1 MHSESS
7 RYTSFAV
14 ALKDGDKELIDSFF
28 MRRNR
33 KKARFVRDAI
43 MEKIEREERV
53 EASHTQIDTDALSD
67 HSLIGKIR
75 S

>member
-1 MHSESS
+1 MNSESS

-14 ALKDGDKELIDSFF
+14 ALKDGDKEYIDSFF

-43 MEKIEREERV
+43 IEKINREERA
-53 EASHTQIDTDALSD
+53 EASQIQINTDTLSD
-67 HSLIGKIR
+67 HSLIEKVR